1 MDIKLLEQ
9 IGLTESEIKV
19 YFALMKLG
27 SASTGPIIDK
37 AKINHSKIYLILNKL
52 LDKGLVSFIIKNK
65 VKHYQASDPDNLLRY
80 LKSKKESIAEQEKEL
95 EKLLP
100 ELKMQQQMAKK
111 IQKATIYTGYE
122 GIKTIFN
129 LILSELKADDE
140 YYAFTLYEESSS
152 QQLRRF
158 FLNYH
163 QKRADKKIKVKLLTM
178 KRFKKSTKDKY
189 PQYPL
194 SERRFIDIK
203 LPTGLF
209 IFKDYVMHFIWSDNP
224 TVFVIQ
230 SAQNTERFK
239 EFFLELWNQ
248 AIP

>member
-80 LKSKKESIAEQEKEL
+80 LKAKKESIAEQEKEL

-100 ELKMQQQMAKK
+100 ELRMQQQMAKNM
-111 IQKATIYTGYE
+111 QTATIYTGYE

-129 LILSELKADDE
+129 LILSELKANEE
-140 YYAFTLYEESSS
+140 YYVFTTYEEASS

-158 FLNYH
+158 LLNYH
-163 QKRADKKIKVKLLTM
+163 QKRVDKKIKVKLLTM
-178 KRFKKSTKDKY
+178 KRFKKSTKEKY
-189 PQYPL
+189 PQYPF
-194 SERRFIDIK
+194 SERRFIDLK

-224 TVFVIQ
+224 TFFVIQ

-239 EFFLELWNQ
+239 EFFLELWDK
-248 AIP
+248 ATP

>member
-1 MDIKLLEQ
+1 MDIKILEQ

-19 YFALMKLG
+19 YFALLKLG

-52 LDKGLVSFIIKNK
+52 LDKGLVSFVIKNK
-65 VKHYQASDPDNLLRY
+65 VRHYQASDPDNLLRY
-80 LKSKKESIAEQEKEL
+80 LKAKKESIAEQEKEL

-100 ELKMQQQMAKK
+100 ELKMQQMKK
-111 IQKATIYTGYE
+111 DIQTATIYTGYE

-129 LILSELKADDE
+129 LILSKLKVNEE
-140 YYAFTLYEESSS
+140 YYVFTSYEETSS

-158 FLNYH
+158 LLNYH
-163 QKRADKKIKVKLLTM
+163 QRRVDKKIKVKLLTM
-178 KRFKKSTKDKY
+178 KKFKKTTKDKY
-189 PQYPL
+189 PRYPL
-194 SERRFIDIK
+194 SERRFIDLK

-224 TVFVIQ
+224 TFFVIQ

-239 EFFLELWNQ
+239 EFFMELWDR
-248 AIP
+248 ATP